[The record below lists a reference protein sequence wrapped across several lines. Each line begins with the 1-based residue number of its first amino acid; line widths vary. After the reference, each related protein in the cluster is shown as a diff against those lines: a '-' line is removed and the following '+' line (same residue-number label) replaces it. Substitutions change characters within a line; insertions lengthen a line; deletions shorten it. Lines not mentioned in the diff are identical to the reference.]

1 MVVVARG
8 GAAGAAEVAKGAR
21 YIQVIF
27 HQLYTRKARSTERTM
42 GERDKTQISNPNQF
56 SRRLGFGKHVRT
68 EGCIRQASWIPGS
81 LQCMRGVGPPRC
93 GVPIVLPGLLCGA
106 AV

>member
-21 YIQVIF
+21 YIQAIF
-27 HQLYTRKARSTERTM
+27 HQLYAQKARSTERTM

-68 EGCIRQASWIPGS
+68 EDWDI
-81 LQCMRGVGPPRC
+81 
-93 GVPIVLPGLLCGA
+93 VPKTLIFNQILFHMQINMQEI
-106 AV
+106 